1 MHWGV
6 RVPPQSPPIY
16 IGGSMGFAEQ
26 ARVVREQ
33 QCYRGL
39 VGRSMDIRGLSHS
52 EDS

>member
-1 MHWGV
+1 MDAL
-6 RVPPQSPPIY
+6 
-16 IGGSMGFAEQ
+16 GSACPTSAEQ

-39 VGRSMDIRGLSHS
+39 VGRSKDIRGLSHS